1 MIFDSTLLLLA
12 APLIAIGL
20 GLAAWLSRRRRLAAT
35 TAWSR
40 ALGRAGRATGRSGPW
55 LVGASALAAALAL
68 AGPRGG
74 RISAQAQTQAL
85 SLVFA
90 VDISR
95 SMLAEDVSPSRLKRA
110 IGEARRLV
118 QDLGED
124 RLGLIAFA
132 GRSYILTP
140 LTVDGGAVALY
151 LDGLDPDI
159 ASEGGTNLAA
169 VLTQGRDLLEAT
181 TEVSDRVLV
190 VFSDGE
196 GHDSLPSAIEAAE
209 QLRDAGIR
217 LILVAEGGVRPVR
230 IPIRDASGTLLE
242 YKLDDNGQV
251 VETRVHE
258 ETLRAIADAADGT
271 LIPATLADQAG
282 AVREL
287 VAAYKRSPS
296 RETRTADLRPLAWIP
311 ALLAGLL
318 LLLQTVGRS
327 GAALVAVAGLS
338 LLPSGAAAQRPSEGA
353 RAMSAGDPA
362 RAAMAFLREA
372 AAGAKH
378 DTAYYNAGTAALK
391 AGRLDVARRALLES
405 AKSPDPDLRYRSLY
419 NLGVVGLRAADQDST
434 QRDTLL
440 AEAAG
445 HLREALLLAPGSDRA
460 KWNLELAERRR
471 PPPPPSGGGGQQP
484 PPPSGGQ
491 QPRPP
496 EPRPPERGLT
506 REQAE
511 QILGSVEREERATRN
526 RQLGRLAGGSGGT
539 KDW

>member
-1 MIFDSTLLLLA
+1 
-12 APLIAIGL
+12 
-20 GLAAWLSRRRRLAAT
+20 
-35 TAWSR
+35 
-40 ALGRAGRATGRSGPW
+40 
-55 LVGASALAAALAL
+55 
-68 AGPRGG
+68 
-74 RISAQAQTQAL
+74 
-85 SLVFA
+85 
-90 VDISR
+90 
-95 SMLAEDVSPSRLKRA
+95 
-110 IGEARRLV
+110 
-118 QDLGED
+118 
-124 RLGLIAFA
+124 
-132 GRSYILTP
+132 
-140 LTVDGGAVALY
+140 
-151 LDGLDPDI
+151 
-159 ASEGGTNLAA
+159 
-169 VLTQGRDLLEAT
+169 
-181 TEVSDRVLV
+181 VLV

-196 GHDSLPSAIEAAE
+196 GHDSLSSAIEAAE
-209 QLRDAGIR
+209 QLRDAGVR

-251 VETRVHE
+251 VETQLHE

-271 LIPATLADQAG
+271 LVPATLADQAG

-287 VAAYKRSPS
+287 VAAFKRSPS
-296 RETRTADLRPLAWIP
+296 RETRTADLRPLSWIP
-311 ALLAGLL
+311 ALAAGLF
-318 LLLQTVGRS
+318 LLLQTLGRR
-327 GAALVAVAGLS
+327 GAALVALAGLS
-338 LLPSGAAAQRPSEGA
+338 LWPVGAAAQRPSAGA

-362 RAAMAFLREA
+362 RAAVAFLREA
-372 AAGAKH
+372 EAGAKR

-405 AKSPDPDLRYRSLY
+405 ARSPDPELRYRSLY

-445 HLREALLLAPGSDRA
+445 HLREALLLAPSSERA

-471 PPPPPSGGGGQQP
+471 PPPPPSGGGGHQP

-506 REQAE
+506 QEQAE

-526 RQLGRLAGGSGGT
+526 RQLGRLTGGSGGT

>member
-1 MIFDSTLLLLA
+1 
-12 APLIAIGL
+12 
-20 GLAAWLSRRRRLAAT
+20 
-35 TAWSR
+35 
-40 ALGRAGRATGRSGPW
+40 
-55 LVGASALAAALAL
+55 
-68 AGPRGG
+68 
-74 RISAQAQTQAL
+74 
-85 SLVFA
+85 
-90 VDISR
+90 
-95 SMLAEDVSPSRLKRA
+95 MLAEDVAPNRLKRA

-118 QDLGED
+118 QDLGQD

-140 LTVDGGAVALY
+140 LTVDGGAVSLY

-159 ASEGGTNLAA
+159 ASEGGSNLTA

-196 GHDSLPSAIEAAE
+196 GHDSLSSAIEAAE

-251 VETRVHE
+251 VETQLHE

-271 LIPATLADQAG
+271 LVPATLADQAG

-287 VAAYKRSPS
+287 VAAFKRSPS
-296 RETRTADLRPLAWIP
+296 RETRTADLRPLSWIP
-311 ALLAGLL
+311 ALAAGLF
-318 LLLQTVGRS
+318 LLLQTLGRR
-327 GAALVAVAGLS
+327 GAALVALAGLS
-338 LLPSGAAAQRPSEGA
+338 LWPVGAAAQRPSAGA

-362 RAAMAFLREA
+362 RAAVAFLREA
-372 AAGAKH
+372 EAGAKR

-405 AKSPDPDLRYRSLY
+405 ARSPDPELRYRSLY

-445 HLREALLLAPGSDRA
+445 HLREALLLAPSSERA

-471 PPPPPSGGGGQQP
+471 PPPHPSGGGGQQP

-506 REQAE
+506 QEQAE

-526 RQLGRLAGGSGGT
+526 RQLGRLTGGSGGT

>member
-1 MIFDSTLLLLA
+1 MIFDSTLLLFA

-20 GLAAWLSRRRRLAAT
+20 GLAAWVSRRRRLAAT

-40 ALGRAGRATGRSGPW
+40 ALGRAARSTGRGGPW
-55 LVGASALAAALAL
+55 LVGVAALAAALAL

-74 RISAQAQTQAL
+74 RISAQAQAQAL

-95 SMLAEDVSPSRLKRA
+95 SMLAEDVAPNRLKRA

-118 QDLGED
+118 QDLSQD

-140 LTVDGGAVALY
+140 LTVDGGAVSLY

-159 ASEGGTNLAA
+159 ASEGGTNLTA
-169 VLTQGRDLLEAT
+169 VLNQGRDLLEAT

-196 GHDSLPSAIEAAE
+196 GHDSLSSAIDAAE

-217 LILVAEGGVRPVR
+217 LILVAEGGPRPVR

-242 YKLDDNGQV
+242 YKLDDNAQV
-251 VETRVHE
+251 VETRLHE

-271 LIPATLADQAG
+271 LVPATLADQAG

-287 VAAYKRSPS
+287 VAA
-296 RETRTADLRPLAWIP
+296 WIP

-318 LLLQTVGRS
+318 LLLQTLGRS

-338 LLPSGAAAQRPSEGA
+338 LLPAGAAAQRPSAGA

-362 RAAMAFLREA
+362 RAAVAFLHEA
-372 AAGAKH
+372 ESGATR

-405 AKSPDPDLRYRSLY
+405 ARSPDPDLRYRSLY
-419 NLGVVGLRAADQDST
+419 NLGVVGLRAAAQDST

-445 HLREALLLAPGSDRA
+445 HLREALLLAPGSERA

-506 REQAE
+506 QEQAE

-526 RQLGRLAGGSGGT
+526 RQLGRLSGGSGGT

>member
-1 MIFDSTLLLLA
+1 
-12 APLIAIGL
+12 
-20 GLAAWLSRRRRLAAT
+20 
-35 TAWSR
+35 
-40 ALGRAGRATGRSGPW
+40 
-55 LVGASALAAALAL
+55 
-68 AGPRGG
+68 
-74 RISAQAQTQAL
+74 
-85 SLVFA
+85 VFA

-95 SMLAEDVSPSRLKRA
+95 SMLAEDVAPNRLKRA

-118 QDLGED
+118 QDLGQD

-140 LTVDGGAVALY
+140 LTVDGGAVSLY

-159 ASEGGTNLAA
+159 ASEGGSNLTA

-196 GHDSLPSAIEAAE
+196 GHDSLSSAIEAAE

-242 YKLDDNGQV
+242 YKLDDDGQV
-251 VETRVHE
+251 VETRLHE

-287 VAAYKRSPS
+287 VAAFKRSPS

-311 ALLAGLL
+311 ALAAGLF
-318 LLLQTVGRS
+318 LLLQTLA
-327 GAALVAVAGLS
+327 GAAASSPGRTLAVPG
-338 LLPSGAAAQRPSEGA
+338 GAAAQRPSAGA

-362 RAAMAFLREA
+362 RAAVAFLREA
-372 AAGAKH
+372 EAGAKR

-405 AKSPDPDLRYRSLY
+405 TRSPDPELRYRSLY

-445 HLREALLLAPGSDRA
+445 HLREALLLAPSSERA

-506 REQAE
+506 QEQAE